1 MKTIKTNA
9 LISSFRG
16 LSDGSLSL
24 TLHTPELTS
33 SEKAEF
39 MNLQNVNLEATFQP
53 TDMKVPDLKID
64 KDVDKKSQA
73 ERIRAI
79 IFILWK
85 QGGEE
90 GEFYDFYQ
98 KKTEKIINY
107 LKEQINENQ
116 Y

>member
-9 LISSFRG
+9 IISSFRG

-24 TLHTPELTS
+24 TVHTPELES
-33 SEKAEF
+33 FQKAEF
-39 MNLQNVNLEATFQP
+39 MNLQNINLEATFQP
-53 TDMKVPDLKID
+53 LDLKVPELKID
-64 KDVDKKSQA
+64 KDMDRKSQS
-73 ERIRAI
+73 ERMRAV

-85 QGGEE
+85 QGGEQ

-107 LKEQINENQ
+107 LKDQINE
-116 Y
+116 